1 MPTKAQTL
9 PYQPLLL
16 RLLHG
21 VTALVTIGALI
32 TAYWTY
38 DTFDRRWGYFLPK
51 FNDIEGIHGTFGVF
65 TLLALPLLLLY
76 ACHRGARRLI
86 QPDTIA
92 QLRHLNQP
100 IGRYSLHRLTNT
112 LSLIALTFAVFSG
125 KMMDETWLPK
135 GELTHWW
142 YYAHLVSW
150 VILLL
155 GIAIHTLMAVRVGGL
170 ALLQSIWQWQYRPTD
185 HPDRWL
191 EQTRR
196 WWQGFATVQR
206 EWQTLPIFLQAFE
219 GVILIS
225 LVAAWLIPIFK
236 Y

>member
-1 MPTKAQTL
+1 MPTKSQTL
-9 PYQPLLL
+9 PYQPFLL

-21 VTALVTIGALI
+21 ATVVVTIGALV

-65 TLLALPLLLLY
+65 SLLALPLLLIY

-92 QLRHLNQP
+92 QLQHLDRP
-100 IGRYSLHRLTNT
+100 IGRYSLHRLVNT
-112 LSLIALTFAVFSG
+112 LSLLALTFAVFSG

-135 GELTHWW
+135 GELTHGW

-150 VILLL
+150 VILILCMAL
-155 GIAIHTLMAVRVGGL
+155 HSLMAARVGGL
-170 ALLQSIWQWQYRPTD
+170 ALLQSIWQWQYRPVD
-185 HPDRWL
+185 HPQRWVA
-191 EQTRR
+191 QIRH
-196 WWQGFATVQR
+196 WWQGFVTLQL
-206 EWQTLPIFLQAFE
+206 EWQTLPGSLQILE
-219 GVILIS
+219 GSILIS
-225 LVAAWLIPIFK
+225 LVAAWLIPALK
-236 Y
+236 P